1 MPLATGLWS
10 VTVGFLSWSTRCLSM
25 SGYSR
30 MAHSLLW
37 TGHSREEGADSKRA
51 ESESRD
57 EQQYSSQAWSRRDA
71 ESAACGQAG
80 DKDDAHND
88 AVQR

>member
-37 TGHSREEGADSKRA
+37 TGHSREEG
-51 ESESRD
+51 
-57 EQQYSSQAWSRRDA
+57 
-71 ESAACGQAG
+71 G
-80 DKDDAHND
+80 DC
-88 AVQR
+88 